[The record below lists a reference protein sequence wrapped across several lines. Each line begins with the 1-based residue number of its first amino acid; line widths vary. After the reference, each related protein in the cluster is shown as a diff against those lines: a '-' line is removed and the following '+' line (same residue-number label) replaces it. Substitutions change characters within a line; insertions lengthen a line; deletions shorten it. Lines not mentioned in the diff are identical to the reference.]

1 MPRAR
6 VSPVDSSHLGRRI
19 ARPGATRADCLT
31 VAEPSLEAL
40 RARMHELK
48 DLGGILGLMTWDQET
63 YLPSKAGAAR
73 AAQLA
78 TLQGLYH
85 QRLVAPEVGD
95 WLEQAER
102 TENDPATRAMLKVF
116 RRERDHAVRVPESL
130 VRALAEAQS
139 VGLESWREARAERA
153 FPRFAPALT
162 RLLEL
167 RREQADAI
175 GHGGE
180 RYDALLD
187 HFEPEMT
194 TARLLPVLEALRA
207 ALVPLVD
214 ALDGTFDG
222 PELFDGRPF
231 DVEQQ
236 WRFTLQLLELLGFDL
251 GAGRQDR
258 SIHPFTGGTHPTDVR
273 LTTRIDPRNPSPAVF
288 GTLHEF
294 GHGLYEQGFE
304 PEHHRTPLAA
314 APSMGLHESQSR
326 LWENLVGRSLP
337 FWGFLYPRLQAAFPE
352 ALAGAELESF
362 HRAINRVRRS
372 PIRVEADEVTYNLHI
387 ILRTSLEVRLLRDE
401 LAVADLPD
409 AWNAAMVAT
418 LGIRPR
424 DDVEGVLQDI
434 HWAHGE
440 LGYFP
445 TYALG
450 NLYSA
455 SLMRAA
461 EQALPGLWD
470 EIARGELGSLRAWLR
485 DRIHRHG
492 AWGSAEERVQAV
504 TGHGLTDAD
513 FLAYLRGKYG
523 ALSGRS
529 LPGA

>member
-1 MPRAR
+1 M
-6 VSPVDSSHLGRRI
+6 S
-19 ARPGATRADCLT
+19 
-31 VAEPSLEAL
+31 EPALEAL

-85 QRLVAPEVGD
+85 QRLVAPEVGE
-95 WLEQAER
+95 WLEKAER
-102 TENDPATRAMLKVF
+102 SATDEETRAMLKVF

-139 VGLESWREARAERA
+139 TGLEAWRQARTERSFA
-153 FPRFAPALT
+153 RFAPALE
-162 RLLEL
+162 RLLAL
-167 RREQADAI
+167 RREQADAV

-194 TARLLPVLEALRA
+194 TARLLPVLERLRA

-214 ALDGTFDG
+214 ALDDAI
-222 PELFDGRPF
+222 PAPDLFDGRIYDP
-231 DVEQQ
+231 EQQ
-236 WRFTLQLLELLGFDL
+236 WHFTLQLLELLGFDL
-251 GAGRQDR
+251 HAGRQDR

-273 LTTRIDPRNPSPAVF
+273 LTTRIDPTNPSPAVF
-288 GTLHEF
+288 GTLHEL
-294 GHGLYEQGFE
+294 GHGLYEQGFA

-314 APSMGLHESQSR
+314 SPSMGLHESQSR

-337 FWGFLYPRLQAAFPE
+337 FWGFLYPRLRSAFPGP
-352 ALAGAELESF
+352 LGGVELEEF
-362 HRAINRVRRS
+362 HRAINRVQRS

-387 ILRTSLEVRLLRDE
+387 VLRTALEVRLLRDE
-401 LAVADLPD
+401 LAVQDLPD
-409 AWNAAMVAT
+409 AWNAEMERTVG
-418 LGIRPR
+418 LRPR

-440 LGYFP
+440 FGYFP

-450 NLYSA
+450 NLYAA

-461 EQALPGLWD
+461 ERALPSLWD
-470 EIARGELGSLRAWLR
+470 EVARGDVGSLRAWLWQHV
-485 DRIHRHG
+485 HRHG
-492 AWGSAEERVQAV
+492 ARGSAEERVQAV
-504 TGHGLTDAD
+504 TGQGLTDTD
-513 FLAYLRGKYG
+513 FLAYLRAKYG

-529 LPGA
+529 LPPAPAE

>member
-1 MPRAR
+1 M
-6 VSPVDSSHLGRRI
+6 
-19 ARPGATRADCLT
+19 
-31 VAEPSLEAL
+31 AESALDAL

-48 DLGGILGLMTWDQET
+48 DLAGILGLMTWDQET
-63 YLPSKAGAAR
+63 YLPSRAGAAR

-95 WLEQAER
+95 WLERAER
-102 TENDPATRAMLKVF
+102 TELDADTHAMLRVF

-139 VGLESWREARAERA
+139 TGLEAWRQARAERDFA
-153 FPRFAPALT
+153 PFAPALT

-180 RYDALLD
+180 RYDALVD

-194 TARLLPVLEALRA
+194 TARLLPVLERLRS
-207 ALVPLVD
+207 ALVPLVN
-214 ALDGTFDG
+214 ALDGAVGGSAVLEGREFDT
-222 PELFDGRPF
+222 ER
-231 DVEQQ
+231 Q
-236 WRFTLQLLELLGFDL
+236 WRFTLQLLQLLGFDL
-251 GAGRQDR
+251 QSGRQDR

-273 LTTRIDPRNPSPAVF
+273 LTTRIDARNPSPAVF

-294 GHGLYEQGFE
+294 GHGLYEQGFS

-314 APSMGLHESQSR
+314 SPSMGLHESQSR

-337 FWGFLYPRLQAAFPE
+337 FWGFLYPKLKAAFPE
-352 ALAGAELESF
+352 VLADVGLEDF

-387 ILRTSLEVRLLRDE
+387 VLRTSLEVRLLRDE
-401 LAVADLPD
+401 LPVEDLPE
-409 AWNAAMVAT
+409 AWNTEMERTVG
-418 LGIRPR
+418 LRPR

-440 LGYFP
+440 FGYFP

-450 NLYSA
+450 NLYAS
-455 SLMRAA
+455 SLMRTA
-461 EQALPGLWD
+461 ERALPSLWD
-470 EIARGELGSLRAWLR
+470 EVACGELGSLRSWLHEQ
-485 DRIHRHG
+485 IHKHG
-492 AWGSAEERVQAV
+492 ARLPAEERVQAV
-504 TGHGLTDAD
+504 TGHGLTDTD
-513 FLAYLRGKYG
+513 FLAYLRAKYG
-523 ALSGRS
+523 ALSGRA
-529 LPGA
+529 LPTS

>member
-1 MPRAR
+1 VPRTLR
-6 VSPVDSSHLGRRI
+6 GTVS
-19 ARPGATRADCLT
+19 
-31 VAEPSLEAL
+31 EPALDAL
-40 RARMHELK
+40 RARMHELR
-48 DLGGILGLMTWDQET
+48 DLGGILGLLSWDQET
-63 YLPSKAGAAR
+63 YLPSKAGPAR

-85 QRLVAPEVGD
+85 QRLVAPEVGE
-95 WLEQAER
+95 WLEQASR
-102 TENDPATRAMLKVF
+102 ADLDADTRAMLKVF

-139 VGLESWREARAERA
+139 TGLESWRQARSERS
-153 FPRFAPALT
+153 FDRFAPALA

-167 RREQADAI
+167 RREQADAV

-194 TARLLPVLEALRA
+194 TTRLLPVLERLRA
-207 ALVPLVD
+207 SLVPLVE
-214 ALDGTFDG
+214 ALDGAVRG
-222 PELFDGRPF
+222 PAVFDGRSF
-231 DVEQQ
+231 DPEQQ
-236 WRFTLQLLELLGFDL
+236 WRFTLQLLKLLGFDL
-251 GAGRQDR
+251 DAGRQDR

-288 GTLHEF
+288 GTMHEF
-294 GHGLYEQGFE
+294 GHGLYEQGFAT
-304 PEHHRTPLAA
+304 EHHRTPLAQ

-337 FWGFLYPRLQAAFPE
+337 FWGFLYPRLRAAFPG
-352 ALAGAELESF
+352 ALGGVELEDF
-362 HRAINRVRRS
+362 HRAINRVQRS

-387 ILRTSLEVRLLRDE
+387 VLRTSLEVRLLRDE
-401 LAVADLPD
+401 LAVEDLPE
-409 AWNAAMVAT
+409 AWNAEMEHTVG
-418 LGIRPR
+418 LRPR

-440 LGYFP
+440 FGYFP

-450 NLYSA
+450 NLYAA

-461 EQALPGLWD
+461 ERALPSLWD
-470 EIARGELGSLRAWLR
+470 EVARGELGSLRAWLHEQV
-485 DRIHRHG
+485 HRHG
-492 AWGSAEERVQAV
+492 ARLSAEERVQAI

-513 FLAYLRGKYG
+513 FLGYLRAKYG
-523 ALSGRS
+523 ALSGRA
-529 LPGA
+529 LPEAPVA

>member
-1 MPRAR
+1 
-6 VSPVDSSHLGRRI
+6 
-19 ARPGATRADCLT
+19 
-31 VAEPSLEAL
+31 
-40 RARMHELK
+40 MHELK
-48 DLGGILGLMTWDQET
+48 DLGGILGLLNWDQET
-63 YLPSKAGAAR
+63 YLPSKAGPAR

-78 TLQGLYH
+78 TLQGVYH

-102 TENDPATRAMLKVF
+102 GELDAETRAMLKVF

-139 VGLESWREARAERA
+139 AGLQTWREARTERSFA
-153 FPRFAPALT
+153 RFAPSLE

-194 TARLLPVLEALRA
+194 TARLLPVLERLRVS
-207 ALVPLVD
+207 LVPLVD
-214 ALDGTFDG
+214 ALDGSLQG
-222 PELFDGRPF
+222 PEIFDGRPF
-231 DVEQQ
+231 DPERQ
-236 WRFTLQLLELLGFDL
+236 WHFTLQLLQLLGFDL

-273 LTTRIDPRNPSPAVF
+273 LTTRIDARNPSPAVF

-294 GHGLYEQGFE
+294 GHGLYEQGFA
-304 PEHHRTPLAA
+304 PAYHRTPLAA

-337 FWGFLYPRLQAAFPE
+337 FWEFLYPKLTAAFPE
-352 ALAGAELESF
+352 ALAGVELEEF

-387 ILRTSLEVRLLRDE
+387 VLRTSLEVRLLRDE
-401 LAVADLPD
+401 LEVKDLPE
-409 AWNAAMVAT
+409 AWDEEMERTVG
-418 LGIRPR
+418 LRPR

-450 NLYSA
+450 NLYAA

-461 EQALPGLWD
+461 EQALPSLWD
-470 EIARGELGSLRAWLR
+470 EVARGELGSLRGWLR
-485 DRIHRHG
+485 ERIHRHG

-504 TGHGLTDAD
+504 TGHGLTDSD
-513 FLAYLRGKYG
+513 FLAYLRGKYA
-523 ALSGRS
+523 ALSGRP
-529 LPGA
+529 LPTA